1 MPNNDCINFL
11 LGEKMALINPVQL
24 ENAESAVAEKLKA
37 VQAKIGR
44 VPNVVATLANSP
56 AALNLYLASSQALSA
71 GRLTPRQ
78 REIIAL
84 TIGQL
89 NQCHYCLSAH
99 TMIGKGAGLSPE
111 EIIDARKGRANDPVE
126 NAIATLASKLV
137 IKRGFLTTEDI
148 AQAKSAGID
157 DGLIVEII
165 ANLVHNTLTNYTN
178 HVAQTEI
185 DFPIVPIEI

>member
-1 MPNNDCINFL
+1 MPQIHPLTIEQAD
-11 LGEKMALINPVQL
+11 
-24 ENAESAVAEKLKA
+24 AESAQKLSA
-37 VQAKIGR
+37 VKAKIGM
-44 VPNVVATLANSP
+44 VLNVVGTLANSP
-56 AALNLYLASSQALSA
+56 AALNLYLTSSQALSA

-111 EIIDARKGRANDPVE
+111 EIADARAGKASDPVE
-126 NAIATLASKLV
+126 NAIAEVASKLV
-137 IKRGFLTTEDI
+137 TKRGFLTAEDI
-148 AQAKSAGID
+148 AQAKAAGLD

-178 HVAQTEI
+178 HAAQTEI
-185 DFPIVPIEI
+185 DFPVVPLEI